1 MNIEKE
7 DISVLAT
14 IIGFVLMIFGGGRAY
29 EKIGGRIDGVAQRVD
44 DLEGKSPCVQQSTCD
59 ERRAGCGRE
68 NKLQFDAGEK
78 QFQELKK
85 LIADN
90 DRASNERH
98 AEIMKILL
106 EMNKQ

>member
-1 MNIEKE
+1 LNVDKDEV
-7 DISVLAT
+7 SVIAT
-14 IIGFVLMIFGGGRAY
+14 IVGFLLMIFGGGRAY
-29 EKIGGRIDGVAQRVD
+29 ESVRGEIRAVSGRVA
-44 DLEGKSPCVQQSTCD
+44 DLEEKPPCVPQSSCD

-68 NKLQFDAGEK
+68 NKLQFDSGER

-98 AEIMKILL
+98 AEIMKVLF